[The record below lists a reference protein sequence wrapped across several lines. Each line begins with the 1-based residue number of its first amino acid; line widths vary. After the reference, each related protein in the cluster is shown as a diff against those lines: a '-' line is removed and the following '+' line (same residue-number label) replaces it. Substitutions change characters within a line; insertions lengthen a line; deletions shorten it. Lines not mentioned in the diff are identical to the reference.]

1 MRYGDVAGAHQKE
14 EVVISGCRPL
24 APGERH
30 SQRAPPRFIKP
41 SRFVPN
47 RVSSGDRR
55 QRLELGLEFG
65 DNDGFLDAYI
75 VIHGQIA
82 AELFEHLPGD
92 ELVEENQAF
101 RNVQGAGFLPA
112 PGMGT
117 GRAGEAAA

>member
-1 MRYGDVAGAHQKE
+1 MVSTARQKSRLPSGIGKSKKAWKRYEEIVASITPCTQG
-14 EVVISGCRPL
+14 S
-24 APGERH
+24 
-30 SQRAPPRFIKP
+30 P
-41 SRFVPN
+41 SADKLFDFMFTTDK
-47 RVSSGDRR
+47 VSSQIAEESENLLTRIMQVVNGM
-55 QRLELGLEFG
+55 
-65 DNDGFLDAYI
+65 
-75 VIHGQIA
+75 IA